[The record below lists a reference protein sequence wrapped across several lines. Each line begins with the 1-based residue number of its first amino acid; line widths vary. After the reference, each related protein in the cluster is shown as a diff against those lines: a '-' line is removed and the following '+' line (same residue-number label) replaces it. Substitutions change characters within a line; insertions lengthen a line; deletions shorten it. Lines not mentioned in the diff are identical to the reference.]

1 LDEVADAMEAAGLPR
16 STRDELAAGFLRIA
30 NAQMAKAIR
39 GVSLAKGCDP
49 ADYVLVA
56 FGGAAAQHACAVA
69 EDLGIRRILSH
80 PDASLLSAYGIGLAD
95 AERHAARGVYRE
107 YSPAALESLTAEFAA
122 LESETRVALMAD
134 GVPATAIG
142 FRRQLDL
149 RYRGVDLPLAIDC
162 PADGD
167 YSASYAAEHRRRFGY
182 VHTDRPLEI
191 VAARVTAFAPATVT
205 LPQSRLVERTKAS
218 TDQSPADGIE
228 LPTKN
233 AGFRVFERSLLAA
246 GSRIEGP
253 AIVVEPYSTTVID
266 FGWTAAMLSAG
277 ELLIE
282 RSGASGNASSGS
294 GAAEA
299 GGLKSVSS
307 EEAAAARSSEQ
318 QAQAD
323 PGLADLELADL
334 QRPSPIY
341 LEVFNG
347 RFMGIAEQMGI
358 TLRNTAISVNV
369 KERLDFS
376 CAVFDRDGDLI
387 VNAPHMPV
395 HLGAMSE
402 TVKRLIVDVPEIH
415 AGDVLLV
422 NDPYAGGSHLPDVT
436 VVTPVHDPA
445 TGRRVFFTASRA
457 HHAEIGGV
465 TPGSM
470 PPFSRRLSEEGVLLR
485 GFKLV
490 EAGEPRFERLR
501 SLLETSPYPSR
512 AVADNLADVAAQ
524 VAANRQGARDLER
537 LVERYGLA
545 VVEAYMGHIK
555 AAAERKVR
563 TALGR
568 FPRGRRAF
576 TDRLDDGS
584 PISVAIDLQGDSATF
599 DFTGTGPVLAGNLNA
614 NRAIVTA
621 AVLYVLRCLLD
632 EDVPLNQ
639 GVLKPVRIIL
649 PECLLNPSPGTTP
662 AESPAVVGGN
672 VETSQ
677 RVVDVLLGALELAAA
692 SQGTMN
698 NLLFGDGTFGYYETI
713 CGGSGATATAA
724 GADAVHTHMTNTRL
738 TDPEVMERRFPVR
751 VREFSIRRGSGGSG
765 QFRGGDG
772 IRRRIE
778 FLRPLTLSLLT
789 ERRGPYAP
797 FGLRGGAAGEL
808 GRNRLFHADGTVE
821 LLPAKVQRP
830 VAAGDMV
837 EIETPGGGG
846 WGEIRG

>member
-1 LDEVADAMEAAGLPR
+1 ML
-16 STRDELAAGFLRIA
+16 S
-30 NAQMAKAIR
+30 
-39 GVSLAKGCDP
+39 
-49 ADYVLVA
+49 
-56 FGGAAAQHACAVA
+56 
-69 EDLGIRRILSH
+69 RR
-80 PDASLLSAYGIGLAD
+80 A
-95 AERHAARGVYRE
+95 
-107 YSPAALESLTAEFAA
+107 AEFAE
-122 LESETRVALMAD
+122 LESETRAALISE
-134 GVPATAIG
+134 GVPGDAIH

-149 RYRGVDLPLAIDC
+149 RYRGVDLPLSIDC
-162 PADGD
+162 PPGGD
-167 YSASYAAEHRRRFGY
+167 YAASYAAEHRRRFGY
-182 VHTDRPLEI
+182 VHAERPLEI
-191 VAARVTAFAPATVT
+191 VAARVAAFAPAAVSLPPSRRVDAEAVASELAAIAGTAVT
-205 LPQSRLVERTKAS
+205 GKEVTGTAIS
-218 TDQSPADGIE
+218 GIGGAA
-228 LPTKN
+228 P
-233 AGFRVFERSLLAA
+233 VFERSSLTPGA
-246 GSRIEGP
+246 RIAGP

-266 FGWTAAMLSAG
+266 VGWNASLLSAG
-277 ELLIE
+277 ELLLE
-282 RSGASGNASSGS
+282 RSVVSGTALP
-294 GAAEA
+294 AAIDADRGREA
-299 GGLKSVSS
+299 GGSR
-307 EEAAAARSSEQ
+307 E
-318 QAQAD
+318 
-323 PGLADLELADL
+323 PGLLDPAKA
-334 QRPSPIY
+334 SPIY

-402 TVKRLIVDVPEIH
+402 TVKRLIADVPEIE
-415 AGDVLLV
+415 AGDVLAV

-436 VVTPVHDPA
+436 VVTPVHDPV

-470 PPFSRRLSEEGVLLR
+470 PPFSRRLAEEGVLLR

-501 SLLETSPYPSR
+501 SLLEAPPYPSR

-563 TALGR
+563 LALSR
-568 FPRGRRAF
+568 FPRGRREF
-576 TDRLDDGS
+576 TDWLDDGS
-584 PISVAIDLQGDSATF
+584 PITVAIDLQGDSATF

-639 GVLKPVRIIL
+639 GVLAPVRMVL
-649 PECLLNPSPGTTP
+649 PECLLNPMAGPTP

-677 RVVDVLLGALELAAA
+677 RVVDVLLGALGLAAA

-713 CGGSGATATAA
+713 CGGAGATANAD

-751 VREFSIRRGSGGSG
+751 VREFSIRRGSGGAG
-765 QFRGGDG
+765 RYRGGDG

-797 FGLRGGAAGEL
+797 FGLAGGCAGEL

-821 LLPAKVQRP
+821 PLPAKTQRS
-830 VAAGDMV
+830 VATGDMI
-837 EIETPGGGG
+837 EIETPGAGG
-846 WGEIRG
+846 WGPP

>member
-1 LDEVADAMEAAGLPR
+1 VP
-16 STRDELAAGFLRIA
+16 
-30 NAQMAKAIR
+30 
-39 GVSLAKGCDP
+39 
-49 ADYVLVA
+49 
-56 FGGAAAQHACAVA
+56 AAAIA
-69 EDLGIRRILSH
+69 
-80 PDASLLSAYGIGLAD
+80 
-95 AERHAARGVYRE
+95 
-107 YSPAALESLTAEFAA
+107 
-122 LESETRVALMAD
+122 
-134 GVPATAIG
+134 

-149 RYRGVDLPLAIDC
+149 RYRGVDLPLSIDC
-162 PADGD
+162 PTDGD
-167 YSASYAAEHRRRFGY
+167 YAGSYAAEHRRRFGY

-191 VAARVTAFAPATVT
+191 VAARVAAFAPATVT
-205 LPQSRLVERTKAS
+205 LPPSRPVTAEETGGADPR
-218 TDQSPADGIE
+218 PADSRQSIGSVPRSA
-228 LPTKN
+228 PTSPS
-233 AGFRVFERSLLAA
+233 AGFRVLERASLSPGARVA
-246 GSRIEGP
+246 GP

-266 FGWTAAMLSAG
+266 DGWTAAMLSAG

-282 RSGASGNASSGS
+282 RSTLAIDSTAAGVANSGH
-294 GAAEA
+294 AEPGHA
-299 GGLKSVSS
+299 EPRHAEPGHADPGH
-307 EEAAAARSSEQ
+307 
-318 QAQAD
+318 AD
-323 PGLADLELADL
+323 PGLADL
-334 QRPSPIY
+334 QQPSPIY

-376 CAVFDRDGDLI
+376 CAVFDSDGDLI

-415 AGDVLLV
+415 AGDVLAV

-470 PPFSRRLSEEGVLLR
+470 PPFSRRLAEEGVLLR

-490 EAGEPRFERLR
+490 EAGESRFERLR
-501 SLLETSPYPSR
+501 SLLEAPPYPSR

-639 GVLKPVRIIL
+639 GVLNPVRIIL
-649 PECLLNPSPGTTP
+649 PECLLNPSPGATP

-738 TDPEVMERRFPVR
+738 TDPEVLERRFPVR
-751 VREFSIRRGSGGSG
+751 VREFSIRAGSGGSG

-797 FGLRGGAAGEL
+797 YGLRGGAAGEL
-808 GRNRLFHADGTVE
+808 GRNRLFHSDGTVE

-846 WGEIRG
+846 WGPP